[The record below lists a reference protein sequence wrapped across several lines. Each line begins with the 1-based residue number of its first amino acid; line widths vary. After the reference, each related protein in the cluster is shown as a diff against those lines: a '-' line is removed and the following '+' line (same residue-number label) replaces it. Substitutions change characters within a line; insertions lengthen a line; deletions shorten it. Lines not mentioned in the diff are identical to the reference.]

1 MLKTVNDLRK
11 KSHNFKILFIRCL
24 CPAVVRRVNK
34 KALSSIGTCYAK
46 QLISKGFKKVLRK
59 YLKKC

>member
-1 MLKTVNDLRK
+1 MLKTVKRDDLRK

-34 KALSSIGTCYAK
+34 KKPYP
-46 QLISKGFKKVLRK
+46 VLV
-59 YLKKC
+59 LVMQNN